1 LVDPIGAVFKLRR
14 KMLRQHSLKGLFFEL
29 ISLIRGRDM
38 EKYALK
44 YLKEYDLIL
53 QHAYH
58 HAEELKNDG
67 FKNVHYLPHPL
78 PVPKLENLA
87 GIKKPDIFD
96 SGLVTVLIA
105 GSLKGASS
113 RVGFQFFLSEIL
125 PGLLNRNSEIIF
137 PYKFRIVGHGKMLP
151 SLKKR
156 VEEVE
161 NLKFIGFVKN
171 IEEEYQRA
179 DIMLVAIPV
188 KHGFRTRIAEA
199 FSYGMCVVAHGAN
212 CEGMPE
218 IKDGYN
224 ALAANDPEIL
234 TSKLIEAI
242 NNPDLRIKLG
252 RNARKTFINNLSID
266 VATKKLS
273 KLLDDF
279 LPVAKKNIKFV
290 SKSFGNEFTNKYRI

>member
-1 LVDPIGAVFKLRR
+1 
-14 KMLRQHSLKGLFFEL
+14 MLKQHSLKRKLFE
-29 ISLIRGRDM
+29 IMSLLSSRDIK
-38 EKYALK
+38 KYCYK
-44 YLKEYDLIL
+44 YLRKYDLIL
-53 QHAYH
+53 EHAYH
-58 HAEELKNDG
+58 HAVELKNDG

-78 PVPKLENLA
+78 PVPKLENMT
-87 GIKKPDIFD
+87 GIKKPVRFD
-96 SGLVTVLIA
+96 DGLVTVLIA

-113 RVGFQFFLSEIL
+113 RVGFEFFLSEIV
-125 PGLLNRNSEIIF
+125 PGLLNRNSEINF
-137 PYKFRIVGHGKMLP
+137 PYKFRIVGHSNLLP

-156 VEEVE
+156 VEKVE
-161 NLKFIGFVKN
+161 NLEFIGFVKN

-224 ALAANDPEIL
+224 ALTANEPEIL

-242 NNPDLRIKLG
+242 NNPDLRIKLR

-273 KLLDDF
+273 KLMADF
-279 LPVAKKNIKFV
+279 LPVTKKSTLI
-290 SKSFGNEFTNKYRI
+290 